1 MVVWLVVGVFA
12 VSVRLVCGVR
22 VWNLPKSCVS
32 APHAVSVT
40 CLNDRLN
47 SQIE

>member
-12 VSVRLVCGVR
+12 VSVRLVCGV
-22 VWNLPKSCVS
+22 WNLPNTCVS
-32 APHAVSVT
+32 APRVVSVT
-40 CLNDRLN
+40 CLNHRLN